1 MLAAPAAAQ
10 YADVLLP
17 QGVLQVTVEDQP
29 INATT
34 APVSP
39 VTNPRIAGSLTSGEI
54 TIELAVA
61 DAAGAIIR
69 FPSEVNRR
77 GGFRQRVPEALQPG
91 GEYTLYINDV
101 MIGQFTIA
109 ADAVGGTG
117 GAEGDVLELA
127 RLVPFPGDAAGAIAG
142 LGLVPELSA
151 YQSIADLARVVAEN
165 ANNNNREGRE
175 QAETELAASGFVQ
188 RYQSSLAV
196 PAADDPSV
204 FEIQIAAIV
213 TEYDTAETAAAS
225 FAASATGGEAVESPL
240 VGDESRVSRQSAV
253 ATQTGAEYQSLQ
265 LIFRQD
271 RLLIVI
277 NFADLLNR
285 EPDQALLEA
294 MGLAVQQRGVAVLA
308 GEAPALTR
316 SSLRMNLDGIPR
328 SSTEQLYGAIDGA
341 MVPLFGESEDSLNTR
356 ATAYTGATDVS
367 VSTFI
372 SRGTGENETATA
384 EGETAAP
391 FSYVTTILRFPS
403 PEDASAWLGGLN
415 EQSPAGLRPEFLS
428 LSAVTDAPTFGE
440 ASVTYS
446 FTQQLEGQTA
456 TGYLTY
462 VQVGADIA
470 AVELAAVPEAPF
482 AAFEPLVTGQAEC
495 LTAGDCPALAD
506 PPADLVAAGG
516 NGQGGDDGQGGGDRQ
531 GQGGGD
537 GQADDAEQTAPDD
550 APDQQGDLPSG
561 IERESEAPDDNT
573 P

>member
-10 YADVLLP
+10 YGDVLLP
-17 QGVLQVTVEDQP
+17 QGVLQVTVEDLP

-39 VTNPRIAGSLTSGEI
+39 ATNPRIAGSLTSGEI

-117 GAEGDVLELA
+117 GEGGGDVLELA

-142 LGLVPELSA
+142 LGLVPELSS
-151 YQSIADLARVVAEN
+151 YQSIPDLARVVAEN

-175 QAETELAASGFVQ
+175 QAEAELAASGFVQ

-240 VGDESRVSRQSAV
+240 VGDESRVSRQSAE
-253 ATQTGAEYQSLQ
+253 ATQTGAVYQSLQ

-277 NFADLLNR
+277 NYADLLNR

-294 MGLAVQQRGVAVLA
+294 MGQAVQQRGVAVLA

-316 SSLRMNLDGIPR
+316 SSLQLNLDGIPR
-328 SSTEQLYGAIDGA
+328 SSAEQLYGAIDGA
-341 MVPLFGESEDSLNTR
+341 MVPLFGESEESINTR

-367 VSTFI
+367 VSTSI
-372 SRGTGENETATA
+372 SRGTGENEDATA
-384 EGETAAP
+384 EAETAAP

-403 PEDASAWLGGLN
+403 PEDASAWLGDLN
-415 EQSPAGLRPEFLS
+415 EQSPADLRPEFLS
-428 LSAVTDAPTFGE
+428 LSTVTDAPAFGE
-440 ASVTYS
+440 GSVTYS
-446 FTQQLEGQTA
+446 FTRQLEGQTA
-456 TGYLTY
+456 AGYLTY
-462 VQVGADIA
+462 VQVGADVA

-495 LTAGDCPALAD
+495 LTAGACPVLAD
-506 PPADLVAAGG
+506 PPAELAAAGG
-516 NGQGGDDGQGGGDRQ
+516 EGGDDGQDGGDGQ

-537 GQADDAEQTAPDD
+537 GQTDDAEQTEPDD
-550 APDQQGDLPSG
+550 ESDQQGDLPSG
-561 IERESEAPDDNT
+561 IERESEAPEDNT